1 MKGVAPTAVLEA
13 LPAAPD
19 PFAAALVIAVER
31 HRGAAEDLVR
41 SAAVGWTLER
51 MAVVD
56 RLVLLLATAELME
69 PEGPPVPVVMN
80 EAVELAKTYS
90 TEESGRFVNGVLRTV
105 AAALTPTSTAA
116 PTSTATPTSTAA
128 PTSTATP
135 SAASGPAPW

>member
-1 MKGVAPTAVLEA
+1 MKGVDPAAVLAA
-13 LPAAPD
+13 LPATPD
-19 PFAAALVIAVER
+19 AFAVALVTAVQR
-31 HRGAAEDLVR
+31 HRTAAEDLVR

-69 PEGPPVPVVMN
+69 PDGPPVPVVMD

-105 AAALTPTSTAA
+105 ASSLTVSDGTVSDGTVSDGSKGTAE
-116 PTSTATPTSTAA
+116 PPL
-128 PTSTATP
+128 
-135 SAASGPAPW
+135 GPRRVSPDRA

>member
-1 MKGVAPTAVLEA
+1 MKGMDPAAVLDA
-13 LPAAPD
+13 LPARPD
-19 PFAAALVIAVER
+19 AFAVDLVMSVQR
-31 HRGAAEDLVR
+31 HRAAAEDLVR

-69 PEGPPVPVVMN
+69 PAGPPVPVVMD

-105 AAALTPTSTAA
+105 ASSLALT
-116 PTSTATPTSTAA
+116 
-128 PTSTATP
+128 
-135 SAASGPAPW
+135 GE